1 MENNFENLMERY
13 KEISNLLEEDNL
25 TIEDNINLY
34 KESQEIYIM
43 LQEIIEN
50 HKITINSIR
59 EKNVWS
65 VLFRK
70 RKIW

>member
-13 KEISNLLEEDNL
+13 KEISNLLEDDNL
-25 TIEDNINLY
+25 TIEENIDLY
-34 KESQEIYIM
+34 KESQEIYFM

-59 EKNVWS
+59 EKNVWT

-70 RKIW
+70 RTIW